1 MPSYDPGLFTNGLK
15 RTVWTELS
23 TSPRTPLV
31 NKCIRGQYPPGST
44 FKMMTAMAALEA
56 GIITPSYR
64 VHCSG
69 STWIG
74 AAEFHCW
81 KDHGHGRLDLLQALG
96 QSCDVYF
103 YDVARRTGIDTIA
116 AMANRFGL
124 GQVLGV
130 DLPGEQPGHIPTTAW
145 KKQRFGVGW
154 HKGETLVCGIG
165 QGYVNAT
172 PLQLAV
178 MAARLATGRKIVPA
192 LVHGPATAPPEP
204 LGVSQ
209 ANLEAVLRGMREVV
223 HGGRGTARQAALDLP
238 GIEVAGKTGTSQV
251 RRMTAPERAMG
262 AERRKKLE
270 VPWIQRDHALFVC
283 FAPYQD
289 PRYAVSVVVEHG
301 SGGAKVAAPI
311 ARDIMRKALELFPM
325 AARPR
330 RRPPPATA
338 RRRER
343 RSTAAAARA
352 RLSLGEKLRQVHW
365 PLATLLLVI
374 GLVGYAMLYSAG
386 GGSHTP
392 WAWKHGVRL
401 AVGLPIMIVIAVLDL
416 RLWFRLSYLFY
427 GAVLAMLAAVDVL
440 GEINKGAQRWL
451 DLGVVQLQPSEL
463 MKVALV
469 MALARYFHAAY
480 PEDLRRLTVL
490 VPALLLILVP
500 CGLVLVQPDLGTAV
514 TLLGRGTALLFMA
527 GVQRLEVRG
536 RRRPGWRGAARPLG
550 QSARLPA
557 PARVHLPRPRGRTRW
572 VPATTSSSP
581 RSRWAPADYGARASC
596 AAAKPTSASCPRSTP
611 TLLSPSGR
619 GAGLRRQRH
628 GPGHVPGRDPAG
640 PGSRRARTQPVAR
653 LSPQAWCST
662 CSSTS
667 SSTFPWS
674 PA

>member
-1 MPSYDPGLFTNGLK
+1 MSARSARVSRPRTGIHCSGCPIGKTGIERSYDKVLRGRSGLSQVEVNALGREIREVERREGEPGSDIGLSLDLELQQFCFERLSIELSASAVVLDVRTGGILGLASVPSYDPSLFTNGLK

-44 FKMMTAMAALEA
+44 FKMMTALAALEA

-130 DLPGEQPGHIPTTAW
+130 DLPGEQPGNIPTTAW

-209 ANLEAVLRGMREVV
+209 ANLEAVVRGMREVV

-251 RRMTAPERAMG
+251 RRMTATERAMG

-301 SGGAKVAAPI
+301 IGGAKVAAPI
-311 ARDIMRKALELFPM
+311 ARDIMRKALELD
-325 AARPR
+325 
-330 RRPPPATA
+330 PAGA
-338 RRRER
+338 K
-343 RSTAAAARA
+343 S
-352 RLSLGEKLRQVHW
+352 
-365 PLATLLLVI
+365 
-374 GLVGYAMLYSAG
+374 
-386 GGSHTP
+386 
-392 WAWKHGVRL
+392 
-401 AVGLPIMIVIAVLDL
+401 PIA
-416 RLWFRLSYLFY
+416 
-427 GAVLAMLAAVDVL
+427 
-440 GEINKGAQRWL
+440 
-451 DLGVVQLQPSEL
+451 
-463 MKVALV
+463 
-469 MALARYFHAAY
+469 
-480 PEDLRRLTVL
+480 
-490 VPALLLILVP
+490 
-500 CGLVLVQPDLGTAV
+500 
-514 TLLGRGTALLFMA
+514 
-527 GVQRLEVRG
+527 
-536 RRRPGWRGAARPLG
+536 
-550 QSARLPA
+550 
-557 PARVHLPRPRGRTRW
+557 
-572 VPATTSSSP
+572 
-581 RSRWAPADYGARASC
+581 
-596 AAAKPTSASCPRSTP
+596 
-611 TLLSPSGR
+611 GR
-619 GAGLRRQRH
+619 GAER
-628 GPGHVPGRDPAG
+628 PG
-640 PGSRRARTQPVAR
+640 
-653 LSPQAWCST
+653 QA
-662 CSSTS
+662 
-667 SSTFPWS
+667 
-674 PA
+674 

>member
-1 MPSYDPGLFTNGLK
+1 MQQQESDRVRSFTRRGIVLGGAQLALFGALAGRLYHLQVQKGSEYSLLAEDNRVNQRLLIPARGRILDRKSRPLAINIPTYRVRIVPEQARDVPGTLERLSRIVTIEPERIAELNVQANALSPFMPIMVREDLTWEEVALIAVNTPDLPGVMLDAGLLRQYPQGPVLAHILGYVGAVSEAEQTEDRDPLLRLPDFRIGKTGIERSYDKVLRGRSGLSQVEVNALGREIREVERREGEPGGDIGLSLDLELQQFCFERLSLELSASAVVLDVRSGGILALASVPSYDPSLFTNGLK
-15 RTVWTELS
+15 RSVWTELS

-64 VHCSG
+64 AHCSG

-130 DLPGEQPGHIPTTAW
+130 DLPGEQPGNIPTTAW

-192 LVHGPATAPPEP
+192 LVHGPVTAPPEP

-223 HGGRGTARQAALDLP
+223 HGARGTARQAALDLP

-251 RRMTAPERAMG
+251 RRMTATERAMG

-301 SGGAKVAAPI
+301 VGGAKVAAPI
-311 ARDIMRKALELFPM
+311 ARDIMRKALELE
-325 AARPR
+325 
-330 RRPPPATA
+330 PAGTK
-338 RRRER
+338 
-343 RSTAAAARA
+343 S
-352 RLSLGEKLRQVHW
+352 
-365 PLATLLLVI
+365 
-374 GLVGYAMLYSAG
+374 
-386 GGSHTP
+386 
-392 WAWKHGVRL
+392 
-401 AVGLPIMIVIAVLDL
+401 PIA
-416 RLWFRLSYLFY
+416 
-427 GAVLAMLAAVDVL
+427 
-440 GEINKGAQRWL
+440 
-451 DLGVVQLQPSEL
+451 
-463 MKVALV
+463 
-469 MALARYFHAAY
+469 
-480 PEDLRRLTVL
+480 
-490 VPALLLILVP
+490 
-500 CGLVLVQPDLGTAV
+500 
-514 TLLGRGTALLFMA
+514 
-527 GVQRLEVRG
+527 
-536 RRRPGWRGAARPLG
+536 
-550 QSARLPA
+550 
-557 PARVHLPRPRGRTRW
+557 
-572 VPATTSSSP
+572 
-581 RSRWAPADYGARASC
+581 
-596 AAAKPTSASCPRSTP
+596 
-611 TLLSPSGR
+611 GR
-619 GAGLRRQRH
+619 GAER
-628 GPGHVPGRDPAG
+628 PG
-640 PGSRRARTQPVAR
+640 
-653 LSPQAWCST
+653 QA
-662 CSSTS
+662 
-667 SSTFPWS
+667 
-674 PA
+674 

>member
-1 MPSYDPGLFTNGLK
+1 MQQQEADRVRSFTRRGIVLGAAQLALFGALGSRLYHLQVQKGSEYSLLAEDNRVNQRLLIPARGRILDRKGRPLAVNIPTYRLRIVREQARDLPGTLERLSRIVTIEPKRRAEVIEQARALRPFIPISVREDLTWDEVSLIAVNTPDLPGVMLDAGLLRQYPQGPVLAHILGYVGAVSEAEQTEDRDPLLRLPDFRIGKTGIERSYDEVLRGRSGLSQVEVNALGREIREVERREGEPGRDIGLSLDLELQQFCFERLSLELSASAVVLDVRSGGILALASVPSYDPSLFTNGLK

-116 AMANRFGL
+116 VMANRFGL
-124 GQVLGV
+124 GQVVGV
-130 DLPGEQPGHIPTTAW
+130 DLPGEQPGNIPTTAW
-145 KKQRFGVGW
+145 KKHRFGVGW

-251 RRMTAPERAMG
+251 RRMTATERAMG

-270 VPWIQRDHALFVC
+270 VPWVQRDHALFVC

-301 SGGAKVAAPI
+301 VGGAKVAAPI
-311 ARDIMRKALELFPM
+311 ARDIMRKALELE
-325 AARPR
+325 
-330 RRPPPATA
+330 PA
-338 RRRER
+338 
-343 RSTAAAARA
+343 
-352 RLSLGEKLRQVHW
+352 
-365 PLATLLLVI
+365 
-374 GLVGYAMLYSAG
+374 SAK
-386 GGSHTP
+386 S
-392 WAWKHGVRL
+392 
-401 AVGLPIMIVIAVLDL
+401 PIA
-416 RLWFRLSYLFY
+416 
-427 GAVLAMLAAVDVL
+427 
-440 GEINKGAQRWL
+440 
-451 DLGVVQLQPSEL
+451 
-463 MKVALV
+463 
-469 MALARYFHAAY
+469 
-480 PEDLRRLTVL
+480 
-490 VPALLLILVP
+490 
-500 CGLVLVQPDLGTAV
+500 
-514 TLLGRGTALLFMA
+514 
-527 GVQRLEVRG
+527 
-536 RRRPGWRGAARPLG
+536 
-550 QSARLPA
+550 
-557 PARVHLPRPRGRTRW
+557 
-572 VPATTSSSP
+572 
-581 RSRWAPADYGARASC
+581 
-596 AAAKPTSASCPRSTP
+596 
-611 TLLSPSGR
+611 GR
-619 GAGLRRQRH
+619 GAER
-628 GPGHVPGRDPAG
+628 PG
-640 PGSRRARTQPVAR
+640 
-653 LSPQAWCST
+653 QA
-662 CSSTS
+662 
-667 SSTFPWS
+667 
-674 PA
+674 